1 METLTAIP
9 SKMVQQAIMRRKER
23 GQSNSFLEKVSWVN
37 NSDGANATPN
47 VKSSSKNTA
56 ANQCVCG
63 VVSLLECVAGGSGSQ
78 DRTMKRTLRSKH
90 REFNTRA
97 QFAWGRNSRGASG
110 GALKRQGK
118 LGNTTTPRRCHQPSH
133 LPLALNLNTR
143 VAFAYELTSLA
154 ILLDASP
161 SLTSTIGVQRT
172 LQDDRCVPLD
182 RLGTLIKTY
191 LTGLVQPIEVP
202 PVSVSGLG
210 IALGRWKPH
219 LAVTVVAVYP
229 PVSKIDC
236 ASAGLLVRDFRVT
249 DVSSAQELARQIERW
264 ALNEVEVVIG
274 ERLCG
279 ERVRSSVDNEDC
291 EQHLPKMSPLG
302 SFSPPI
308 FPHRT
313 RFTHVKSFM
322 RDILA
327 VGDAALSTL
336 PPEGRP
342 LLLIATDCINVH
354 CVGGID
360 ILRETARV
368 DVPIS
373 VLNLSLNDI
382 GSSQSEIP
390 NEEFSPLSLSVSN
403 DFQSLHDMCH
413 LSGGIFLEPSSLERY
428 IKTTVGSPTT
438 PSSKFND
445 LHFSSKKRSIKPNA
459 LQWYTIFTLSPL
471 TPRGYLS
478 QSRLIFASESGTF
491 NISSPTLT
499 SSRSCVSISISHPKT
514 SISLTESRP
523 NASGTCVDSATNR
536 ERIVLARYSIQPI
549 RIKSLLITRVI
560 EGYRARRYGHNTQDI
575 DKVSVDLALPL
586 LDWRV
591 VVHYE
596 VSFVSSSHHIPTVG
610 QAHVK
615 LELSGDDLEFLHIVK
630 KLFSSNHSC
639 EISAYRGSR
648 VPPSLKVIAD
658 KICKLLRW
666 TRNEDYLESYLCSP
680 G

>member
-9 SKMVQQAIMRRKER
+9 SKRVHQSIMRRKER
-23 GQSNSFLEKVSWVN
+23 GQSNSFLEKVSSVN

-47 VKSSSKNTA
+47 VKSSSNDVA

-78 DRTMKRTLRSKH
+78 DRTTKRTLRSKH

-97 QFAWGRNSRGASG
+97 QFAWGRNFRGTSS

-118 LGNTTTPRRCHQPSH
+118 LGNATTPRRCHQPSH
-133 LPLALNLNTR
+133 LPLALNPNTR
-143 VAFAYELTSLA
+143 VAFAYELTSIA

-161 SLTSTIGVQRT
+161 SLTSTIGVQCT
-172 LQDDRCVPLD
+172 LQDDCCVPLD

-191 LTGLVQPIEVP
+191 LTGLVEPIEVP

-229 PVSKIDC
+229 PVSRMDC

-249 DVSSAQELARQIERW
+249 DESSAHELARQIECW

-279 ERVRSSVDNEDC
+279 ERVRSSVDNTNC
-291 EQHLPKMSPLG
+291 EQHLPIMSPLG
-302 SFSPPI
+302 SFSPPV

-342 LLLIATDCINVH
+342 LLLVATDCLNVH
-354 CVGGID
+354 CLGGID
-360 ILRETARV
+360 MLRETARV

-373 VLNLSLNDI
+373 VLDLSLNDN

-390 NEEFSPLSLSVSN
+390 KEEFSPMSLSVSN
-403 DFQSLHDMCH
+403 DSQSLHDMCH
-413 LSGGIFLEPSSLERY
+413 LSGGIFLESSSLERY

-438 PSSKFND
+438 PFSTLND

-459 LQWYTIFTLSPL
+459 LQWYTIFMLSPF
-471 TPRGYLS
+471 TPRGSLS
-478 QSRLIFASESGTF
+478 QSRLMSASESGTF
-491 NISSPTLT
+491 NISSSTLT
-499 SSRSCVSISISHPKT
+499 SSRSCVSFSTSYPKT
-514 SISLTESRP
+514 PISLIESRP
-523 NASGTCVDSATNR
+523 NVPDTCVDMAANR
-536 ERIVLARYSIQPI
+536 ERIVLARYNIQPI
-549 RIKSLLITRVI
+549 RIKSLLMTRVV
-560 EGYRARRYGHNTQDI
+560 EGYQARRYGHSTQDN

-586 LDWRV
+586 PDWRV

-615 LELSGDDLEFLHIVK
+615 LELSGDDLEFLQIVK
-630 KLFSSNHSC
+630 KLFSSNQSC
-639 EISAYRGSR
+639 ESSVLRGIRVSA
-648 VPPSLKVIAD
+648 SLKLVAD

-666 TRNEDYLESYLCSP
+666 VRSEDYLESYLCSP